1 MYPDIITTRTRDRW
15 LSQAESGRQLDMQ
28 WDTVRADLLS
38 QAAQS
43 RQAYS
48 GSSGQS
54 YGFGGGGG
62 GGEACLRGWGFRG
75 QRCIIS
81 AWETVQ
87 AHQRL
92 LEHQLK
98 PSTCPMV
105 QGWGTKPWY
114 SHQLGVWCGA
124 TWALMDLASCVR
136 GLWSQPRGLAA
147 AGQECGAVLLSRL
160 SGVSPVAQCAC
171 MVPEQVP
178 ADMQVN
184 QPNVV
189 HAFSAAG

>member
-43 RQAYS
+43 QQAYS

-75 QRCIIS
+75 QRCIIFP
-81 AWETVQ
+81 WETVQ
-87 AHQRL
+87 ARQRL
-92 LEHQLK
+92 
-98 PSTCPMV
+98 
-105 QGWGTKPWY
+105 
-114 SHQLGVWCGA
+114 
-124 TWALMDLASCVR
+124 
-136 GLWSQPRGLAA
+136 WSIT
-147 AGQECGAVLLSRL
+147 
-160 SGVSPVAQCAC
+160 
-171 MVPEQVP
+171 
-178 ADMQVN
+178 
-184 QPNVV
+184 
-189 HAFSAAG
+189 